1 MADSTILNLDLMT
14 TGSNSGTWGTVTN
27 ENLQKIEQAIKG
39 YVSLSVAGN
48 GTQALTTESGGT
60 GSSSQQAN
68 VALNLTGTLTGTR
81 ALECEA
87 IETWYFIHDATT
99 RDGNTLTFGPAG
111 GTAVTLPVTGAKYI
125 IYCDGSSAFDVA
137 ANLGNIAAANTLTVS
152 GDVVF
157 NGGTF
162 TYNSSGADKDVQF
175 YGDGDNNLLY
185 LDAGN
190 DRVGLGVSAPEGKV
204 EIDQNSATGSVVVL
218 NLDQGDSDQPFIDFV
233 GSTDT
238 ADAASISSSTAE
250 ASAKFG
256 AIMVKINGTE
266 KWIRIYDDPT

>member
-39 YVSLSVAGN
+39 YVSVSVAGS
-48 GTQALTTESGGT
+48 GTKTLTTESGGT

-68 VALNLTGTLTGTR
+68 ASIKLTGTLTGTVNV
-81 ALECEA
+81 ECEA
-87 IETWYFIHDATT
+87 VETWYFIHDATT

-111 GTAVTLPVTGAKYI
+111 GTKATIPVTGAKYI
-125 IYCDGSSAFDVA
+125 IYCDGSTAFDIA

-204 EIDQNSATGSVVVL
+204 EIDQNSATGAIPVL
-218 NLDQGDSDQPFIDFV
+218 NLDQGDTDQPFVDYV
-233 GSTDT
+233 GTS
-238 ADAASISSSTAE
+238 ASDSSSSLSSSTATDGT
-250 ASAKFG
+250 KTG
-256 AIMVKINGTE
+256 AIMIKINGTTR
-266 KWIRIYDDPT
+266 WIRHYSSAI